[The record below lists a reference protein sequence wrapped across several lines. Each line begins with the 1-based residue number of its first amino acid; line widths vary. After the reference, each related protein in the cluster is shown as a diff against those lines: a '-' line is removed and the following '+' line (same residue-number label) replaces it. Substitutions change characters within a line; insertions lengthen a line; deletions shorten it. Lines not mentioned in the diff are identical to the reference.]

1 MLRLLLLL
9 LLSLPALYK
18 RETEV
23 QGGVAGPRP
32 HSQRAGIRTQ
42 ASPVPEP
49 SSSPFSSVLSPSSL
63 AAINIG
69 ICLTCCSRG
78 PTLTQ
83 DTGQVQ
89 TPHPQWPPCCENFPP
104 GKTEAPRS
112 CCMVPK
118 GAQRW
123 APLRLLTAAAP
134 RASISWVTPQLT
146 HNLPLSHTHM
156 HARAHAHAHTH
167 PPPPPSA
174 PRWLRDIC
182 YCVSSSSRPDG
193 GPAGRGLPGG
203 SGREECAPA
212 PRPIWPASRPICFP
226 LPGAATAGPPA
237 PARRGAKFMWPG
249 LEPAVTGPH
258 TLTQT
263 HTGRPPPALMCAHTH
278 NPSLHPPPKAPTF
291 SHTN

>member
-1 MLRLLLLL
+1 MKTFPLGKRRHHAAAYGTQGCTALGSATASHGSRPQSQHLLGH
-9 LLSLPALYK
+9 SPA
-18 RETEV
+18 
-23 QGGVAGPRP
+23 
-32 HSQRAGIRTQ
+32 HTQ
-42 ASPVPEP
+42 
-49 SSSPFSSVLSPSSL
+49 SPS
-63 AAINIG
+63 
-69 ICLTCCSRG
+69 
-78 PTLTQ
+78 
-83 DTGQVQ
+83 
-89 TPHPQWPPCCENFPP
+89 
-104 GKTEAPRS
+104 
-112 CCMVPK
+112 
-118 GAQRW
+118 
-123 APLRLLTAAAP
+123 
-134 RASISWVTPQLT
+134 
-146 HNLPLSHTHM
+146 LSHTHAR
-156 HARAHAHAHTH
+156 ARAHTHTH

-291 SHTN
+291 SHTDSKDPQPKHSGDLQLPQGPPEK